1 MAELSDFGRGVV
13 EVLNIWD
20 KKEVWPEKKNLILGN
35 SWQNSHQ
42 RVDEKKNNLS
52 LITGG
57 SALNYCDRQTPR

>member
-42 RVDEKKNNLS
+42 RVDEKK
-52 LITGG
+52 II
-57 SALNYCDRQTPR
+57 